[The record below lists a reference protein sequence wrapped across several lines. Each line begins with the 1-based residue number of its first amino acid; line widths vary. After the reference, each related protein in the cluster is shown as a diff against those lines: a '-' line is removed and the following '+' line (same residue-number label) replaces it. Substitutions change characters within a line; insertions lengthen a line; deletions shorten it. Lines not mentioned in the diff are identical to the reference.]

1 MFVTFEGPE
10 GAGKSTAIR
19 AIAARLTE
27 QGLDVVTTREPG
39 GGPLGQRIRQM
50 LLEEGSVSPETEL
63 LLFLADRANHVE
75 TIIQPALGAGKVV
88 LCDRH
93 ADSTIVY
100 QGYGRGLDLEFLKAA
115 NRFAT
120 KGLVPDLTLLFD
132 LDPKVG
138 LDRLNIVEKNLFDT
152 EAKRRDVNRLDR
164 EPLEFHQKV
173 RNGFLTIASEE
184 PQRFFILDA
193 EKTPEQL
200 VEEALIAILA
210 RQKGHTSTNTR

>member
-10 GAGKSTAIR
+10 GAGKSTALKTIASKLPN
-19 AIAARLTE
+19 AI
-27 QGLDVVTTREPG
+27 TTREPG
-39 GGPLGQRIRQM
+39 AGPLGQRIRQM
-50 LLEEGSVSPETEL
+50 LLEEDAVSAETEL

-75 TIIQPALGAGKVV
+75 TIIAPALAEGKIV

-100 QGYGRGLDLEFLKAA
+100 QGYARGLDLDFLRRA

-120 KGLVPDLTLLFD
+120 KGLIPDLTLLFD
-132 LDPKVG
+132 LDPQIG

-164 EPLEFHQKV
+164 EPLEFHTKV
-173 RNGFLTIASEE
+173 RNGFLEIAREE
-184 PQRFFILDA
+184 PSRFVILDA
-193 EKTPEQL
+193 GKPSEQL
-200 VEEALIAILA
+200 AEDALNAILN
-210 RQKGHTSTNTR
+210 RQKGHTSSNTR

>member
-10 GAGKSTAIR
+10 GAGKSTAL
-19 AIAARLTE
+19 AVIASELREL
-27 QGLDVVTTREPG
+27 GHSVLTTREPG
-39 GGPLGQRIRQM
+39 AGPFGQRIRQM
-50 LLEEGSVSPETEL
+50 LLEEGAVSSETEL

-75 TIIQPALGAGKVV
+75 TIIVPALNAGQIV

-100 QGYGRGLDLEFLKAA
+100 QGYGRGLDLDFLRAG

-132 LDPKVG
+132 LDPQIG
-138 LDRLNIVEKNLFDT
+138 LARLNIVEKTLFET
-152 EAKRRDVNRLDR
+152 NEKRRDINRLDR

-173 RNGFLTIASEE
+173 RNGFLAIAAEE
-184 PQRFFILDA
+184 PNRFVILDA
-193 EKTPEQL
+193 EKSPEQL
-200 VEEALIAILA
+200 AQESLSALLG
-210 RQKGHTSTNTR
+210 RQKGHTSNNPR

>member
-19 AIAARLTE
+19 AISAQLTE
-27 QGLDVVTTREPG
+27 RGLDVVTTREPG

-75 TIIQPALGAGKVV
+75 TIIQPALDAGKFV

-132 LDPKVG
+132 LDPKIG

-173 RNGFLTIASEE
+173 RNGFLTISREE
-184 PQRFFILDA
+184 PERFVILDA

-200 VEEALIAILA
+200 VEEALTAILA
-210 RQKGHTSTNTR
+210 RQKGHTSLNTR